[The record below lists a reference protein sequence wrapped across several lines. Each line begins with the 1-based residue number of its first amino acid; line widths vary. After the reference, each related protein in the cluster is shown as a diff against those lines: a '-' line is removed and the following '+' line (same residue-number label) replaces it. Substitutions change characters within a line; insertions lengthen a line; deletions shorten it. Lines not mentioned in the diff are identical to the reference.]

1 MTDILHVPYTY
12 FPDSTGGTETY
23 VAALARGLRMRGFS
37 SAIAAPLAGNGPRE
51 YEHEGSTVHRFGTA
65 QSLSLAE
72 LHGTGDPVAAA
83 EFGEIIATVRPR
95 IVHLHAWTS
104 GISLRLLR
112 CAHASGIPV
121 VFTYH
126 TPTVSCARGSL
137 MIYGERICDGAL
149 LVDRCSRCVLQQHG
163 VPLGVAWALGKLPP
177 GIGRGL
183 GTLGLE
189 GGAWTALRMSELM
202 EERHTAFRH
211 LVAEADE
218 IVAVQDWVFE
228 LLLFLGTPRSRLTLS
243 RLALPATDE
252 PLAPPRV
259 QIGPRPAGIIG
270 MRLAYFGRIDP
281 LKGIHIVMQALKIEP
296 QLPVSVDIFGAPSGP
311 DGERYLARL
320 RADAVDDGR
329 ITFHPPVAVGDVV
342 QTMRA
347 YDAVVV
353 PSIWMETG
361 PLVVPEALAAGIPV
375 LASNHGGIPSF
386 LRDEVDAL
394 LLPPGDHCAWAA
406 AFRRI
411 VYERGLLARL
421 TAGIRPPET
430 MDRVIDEMV
439 AVYRRRVSNLQLASP

>member
-163 VPLGVAWALGKLPP
+163 VPLGIGWALGKLPP
-177 GIGRGL
+177 GVGREL
-183 GTLGLE
+183 GRVGLE
-189 GGAWTALRMSELM
+189 GGAWTAMRMSELID
-202 EERHTAFRH
+202 ERHTAFR
-211 LVAEADE
+211 LLLAEADE
-218 IVAVQDWVFE
+218 IVAVQDWVLE
-228 LLLFLGTPRSRLTLS
+228 LLLHLGAPRTKLTLS
-243 RLALPATDE
+243 RLALPTSAE
-252 PLAPPRV
+252 PMAHPLADAAPRSPDGV
-259 QIGPRPAGIIG
+259 EV
-270 MRLAYFGRIDP
+270 RLAYFGRIDP
-281 LKGIHIVMQALKIEP
+281 SKGIDIVLRALMADP
-296 QLPVSVDIFGAPSGP
+296 ALPVRIDIFGPPNGS
-311 DGERYLARL
+311 DGNRYLDTL
-320 RADAVDDGR
+320 RASAAEDGR
-329 ITFHPPVAVGDVV
+329 ITVQDPVAAGDVMA
-342 QTMRA
+342 TMRR
-347 YDAVVV
+347 YDALVV
-353 PSIWMETG
+353 PSLTMETG

-386 LRDEVDAL
+386 VQHEVDAL
-394 LLPPGDHCAWAA
+394 LLPPGNVSAWAA
-406 AFRRI
+406 ALRRL
-411 VYERGLLARL
+411 VEEPGLLARL
-421 TAGIRPPET
+421 RAGVRPPET
-430 MDRVIDEMV
+430 MDRVVDEM
-439 AVYRRRVSNLQLASP
+439 ALVYRRRMTTLHHASA